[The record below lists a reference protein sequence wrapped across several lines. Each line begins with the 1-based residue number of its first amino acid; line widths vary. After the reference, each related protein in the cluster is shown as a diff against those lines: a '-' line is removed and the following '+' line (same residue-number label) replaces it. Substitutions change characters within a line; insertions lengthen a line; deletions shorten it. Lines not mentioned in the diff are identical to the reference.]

1 MVQLESEGFD
11 GDVYIIIQP
20 HGKFYDYSNSSN
32 STQLTMIY
40 SNFYGT
46 TFFVPS
52 AYDALV
58 YF

>member
-1 MVQLESEGFD
+1 MVALESDGFD

-20 HGKFYDYSNSSN
+20 RGKFYDYSDKNKSI
-32 STQLTMIY
+32 QLTMIY

-52 AYDALV
+52 AYDVLV